1 MFLSNMYDIF
11 SVLSIVLMI
20 KRGINHSQKHL
31 KYMIQIKIIDIRK
44 KDVTILDKTK
54 QTIGHKEKQS
64 FYMELIKNAN

>member
-20 KRGINHSQKHL
+20 ERGTKCCINHSQKHL

-44 KDVTILDKTK
+44 KDVTILGKTK
-54 QTIGHKEKQS
+54 QTIGHKELTI
-64 FYMELIKNAN
+64 FLYRTN